1 MTIVFIAFQL
11 SQPRCIKRISAIY
24 DAGFDVK
31 VYGFDSGLYNESLK
45 TLPFPVERIIKRD
58 KTAGRL
64 NKLYSLSAQIRRIL
78 SENKKDCLFYLFGYE
93 IAFFAKLNGCKRYV
107 YEEADVTASREKRKW
122 LKKILINI
130 DKHIIQKSRLTIF
143 TSQGF
148 VDYLFGSER
157 VDDIVLQPNKLAG
170 DFFDEKR
177 RQAVIPRAID
187 PNHLLF
193 GFVGLIRY
201 PNTIMRFAKII
212 GKYYPQHEF
221 HFYGTLD
228 RADFWDEELDSYH
241 NVYNHG
247 PFKNPVDQ
255 PEIYSKF
262 DISVVCYDTASDNV
276 KIAEPNKLY
285 ESIFFGIPMVVSANC
300 FLAERVRELG
310 VGYSIDASKDE
321 AIRAFIEGLKVEE
334 LILIKDRM
342 REIPL
347 ADIIDSTEELI
358 DRLKQI
364 QL

>member
-11 SQPRCIKRISAIY
+11 SQPRCIKRIKAIY

-31 VYGFDSGLYNESLK
+31 VYGFDSGVYNESLK
-45 TLPFPVERIIKRD
+45 HLPFPVVRIIKRD
-58 KTAGRL
+58 KTAGRS
-64 NKLYSLSAQIRRIL
+64 KKIYSLSAQIRQIVL
-78 SENKKDCLFYLFGYE
+78 ENKKDSLFYLFGYE
-93 IAFFAKLNGCKRYV
+93 IACFARLNGCKRYV
-107 YEEADVTASREKRKW
+107 YEEADVTASRENRRW
-122 LKKILINI
+122 LKKILISI
-130 DKHIIQKSRLTIF
+130 DKQIIRKSQLTVF

-148 VDYLFGSER
+148 VDYLFGEKR

-177 RQAVIPRAID
+177 RLEVIPRASN
-187 PNHLLF
+187 PEHLLF

-201 PNTIMRFAKII
+201 PNTIMRFAKVI

-228 RADFWDEELDSYH
+228 RADFWDKELDSYP

-247 PFKNPVDQ
+247 PFKNPIDQ
-255 PEIYSKF
+255 PQIYSEF
-262 DISVVCYDTASDNV
+262 DISIVCYDTTSDNV

-285 ESIFFGIPMVVSANC
+285 ESIFFGTPIVVSANC
-300 FLAERVRELG
+300 FLAKRVKELG

-321 AIRAFIEGLKVEE
+321 SICGFIDGLKTEE
-334 LILIKDRM
+334 LIQIRERM

-347 ADIIDSTEELI
+347 SDIIDNTDELI

-364 QL
+364 